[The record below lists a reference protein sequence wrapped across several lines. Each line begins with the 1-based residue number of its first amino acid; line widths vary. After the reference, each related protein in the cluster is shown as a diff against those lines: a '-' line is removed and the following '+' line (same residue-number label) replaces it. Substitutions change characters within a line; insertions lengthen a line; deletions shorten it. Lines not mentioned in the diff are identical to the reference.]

1 MSCRP
6 QFKTPNSELYTPNY
20 SGFSMNA
27 VQLEVLFQTLISGV
41 LLGGLYAL
49 IGIGMTIIMGVMKI
63 INLAHGE
70 LMMVAM
76 YIAYVLF
83 SAFHIDPY
91 LSILAAAPALFLLG
105 IALQKYLIN
114 PVLRVEAIIPENQVI
129 LTVGIGMVLANLA
142 TIVFQSD
149 YRQTPVE
156 YGTKAWYLRDY
167 WKDAPI
173 ELSLSMPWS
182 VSFAF
187 AVLITV
193 GLWFFLT
200 RTDTGKSIRATAQD
214 QDAAL
219 LMGVNVQRMRVITFG
234 LGSALVGAAGCLFI
248 PIYYIY
254 PDIGGQFTLISF
266 VITILG
272 GLGSTVGAI
281 IGGLILGL
289 FESLTAT
296 YIGMGWAPVGRF
308 VIFVAALIFIPGG
321 VASLLRS
328 KKLGK

>member
-1 MSCRP
+1 VS
-6 QFKTPNSELYTPNY
+6 
-20 SGFSMNA
+20 A
-27 VQLEVLFQTLISGV
+27 VQLEVLLQTLISGI

-49 IGIGMTIIMGVMKI
+49 IGLGMTIIMGVMKI

-91 LSILAAAPALFLLG
+91 ASILIAAPALFLLG
-105 IALQKYLIN
+105 VGLQKYLIN

-142 TIVFQSD
+142 TIIFQSD
-149 YRQTPVE
+149 YRQTPVD

-167 WKDAPI
+167 WKRSPVD
-173 ELSLSMPWS
+173 LSLSLPWT
-182 VSFAF
+182 VSFTV
-187 AVLITV
+187 AVLITA

-200 RTDTGKSIRATAQD
+200 KTDTGKSIRATAQD
-214 QDAAL
+214 RDAAL
-219 LMGVNVQRMRVITFG
+219 LMGVNVGRMRVITFG

-308 VIFVAALIFIPGG
+308 VIFVAVLIFIPGG

-328 KKLGK
+328 RKLGK

>member
-1 MSCRP
+1 M
-6 QFKTPNSELYTPNY
+6 T
-20 SGFSMNA
+20 A
-27 VQLEVLFQTLISGV
+27 VQTEVLLQTLISGI

-76 YIAYVLF
+76 YIAYVLL
-83 SAFHIDPY
+83 STFHIDPY
-91 LSILAAAPALFLLG
+91 LSIIIAAPALFLLG
-105 IALQKYLIN
+105 VALQKYLIN

-142 TIVFQSD
+142 TIIFQSD
-149 YRQTPVE
+149 YRQTPVP
-156 YGTKAWYLRDY
+156 YATKAWYLRDY
-167 WKDAPI
+167 WKDSPVDI
-173 ELSLSMPWS
+173 SLSLPWT
-182 VSFAF
+182 VSFTVAL
-187 AVLITV
+187 LITA

-200 RTDTGKSIRATAQD
+200 KTDTGKSIRATAQD
-214 QDAAL
+214 LDAAQ

-234 LGSALVGAAGCLFI
+234 LGSSLVGAAGCLFI

-281 IGGLILGL
+281 IGGMILGL

-308 VIFVAALIFIPGG
+308 IIFVAALIFIPGG
-321 VASLLRS
+321 VASLLKR
-328 KKLGK
+328 KRFGK

>member
-1 MSCRP
+1 MS
-6 QFKTPNSELYTPNY
+6 S
-20 SGFSMNA
+20 
-27 VQLEVLFQTLISGV
+27 VQTEVLLQTLISGL

-70 LMMVAM
+70 LMMVGM
-76 YIAYVLF
+76 YIAYILYTY
-83 SAFHIDPY
+83 FHIDPY
-91 LSILAAAPALFLLG
+91 LSIVIAGPALFLLG
-105 IALQKYLIN
+105 MALQKYLIN
-114 PVLRVEAIIPENQVI
+114 PVVKVDSILPENQVI

-142 TIVFQSD
+142 TIIFKSD
-149 YRQTPVE
+149 YLQTPVP
-156 YGTKAWYLRDY
+156 YGTKAWYLTDL
-167 WKDAPI
+167 WKQSPI
-173 ELSLSMPWS
+173 ELSLSLPWS
-182 VSFAF
+182 VSFVF
-187 AVLITV
+187 SLLITA

-214 QDAAL
+214 KDAAL
-219 LMGVNVQRMRVITFG
+219 LMGVNVERMQVLTFG

-254 PDIGGQFTLISF
+254 PDIGGQFTLIAF

-308 VIFVAALIFIPGG
+308 IIFIAVLIFIPGG
-321 VASLLRS
+321 VASLLKTR
-328 KKLGK
+328 KFGK

>member
-1 MSCRP
+1 MS
-6 QFKTPNSELYTPNY
+6 S
-20 SGFSMNA
+20 
-27 VQLEVLFQTLISGV
+27 VQLEVLLQTLISGI

-70 LMMVAM
+70 LMMVGM

-83 SAFHIDPY
+83 STFHIDPY
-91 LSILAAAPALFLLG
+91 LSILVAAPALFLLG
-105 IALQKYLIN
+105 MAIQKYLIN

-142 TIVFQSD
+142 TMIFQSD
-149 YRQTPVE
+149 YRQTPVD
-156 YGTKAWYLRDY
+156 YGTKAWYLSDF
-167 WKDAPI
+167 WKGAPI
-173 ELSLSMPWS
+173 ELSVSMPWT
-182 VSFAF
+182 VSFTMS
-187 AVLITV
+187 VLITV
-193 GLWFFLT
+193 SLWFFLT
-200 RTDTGKSIRATAQD
+200 KTDTGKSIRATAQD
-214 QDAAL
+214 KDAAL
-219 LMGVNVQRMRVITFG
+219 LMGVNVNRVRVLTFG
-234 LGSALVGAAGCLFI
+234 LGAALVGSAGCLFI

-254 PDIGGQFTLISF
+254 PDIGGQFTLIAF

-308 VIFVAALIFIPGG
+308 VIFVLALIFIPGG

-328 KKLGK
+328 RKLGK

>member
-1 MSCRP
+1 MS
-6 QFKTPNSELYTPNY
+6 S
-20 SGFSMNA
+20 
-27 VQLEVLFQTLISGV
+27 VQLQVFLQTVIQGF

-49 IGIGMTIIMGVMKI
+49 LGIGMTLIMGVMKI

-76 YIAYVLF
+76 YIAFVLF

-91 LSILAAAPALFLLG
+91 LSVVVAAPALFLLG
-105 IALQKYLIN
+105 VAIQKYLIT
-114 PVLRVEAIIPENQVI
+114 PVLKVDSILPENQVI
-129 LTVGIGMVLANLA
+129 LTVGIGMVLANIA
-142 TIVFQSD
+142 TIIFKSD
-149 YRQTPVE
+149 YRQTPVD
-156 YGTKAWYLRDY
+156 YSTTAWYLSDL
-167 WKDAPI
+167 WKTSPI
-173 ELSLSMPWS
+173 ELSLSLPWS
-182 VSFAF
+182 VSFMI

-200 RTDTGKSIRATAQD
+200 KTDMGKSIRATAQD

-219 LMGVNVQRMRVITFG
+219 LMGVNVDRMRMITFG

-254 PDIGGQFTLISF
+254 PDIGGQFTLIAF

-281 IGGLILGL
+281 IGGLILGI

-308 VIFVAALIFIPGG
+308 VIFVAALVFLPGG
-321 VASLLRS
+321 VASLLKAR
-328 KKLGK
+328 KFGK

>member
-1 MSCRP
+1 MTSI
-6 QFKTPNSELYTPNY
+6 
-20 SGFSMNA
+20 
-27 VQLEVLFQTLISGV
+27 QLEVLLQTLISGF

-76 YIAYVLF
+76 YIAFILF
-83 SAFHIDPY
+83 SFFHIDPY
-91 LSILAAAPALFLLG
+91 LSVFIATPALFLLG
-105 IALQKYLIN
+105 VAIQKYLIN
-114 PVLRVEAIIPENQVI
+114 PVLKVESILPENQVI
-129 LTVGIGMVLANLA
+129 LTVGIGMVLANVA
-142 TIVFQSD
+142 TIIFKSD

-156 YGTKAWYLRDY
+156 YATKAWYLSDI
-167 WKDAPI
+167 WKKAPI

-182 VSFAF
+182 VSFVI
-187 AVLITV
+187 AVLITA
-193 GLWFFLT
+193 GLWFLLAK
-200 RTDTGKSIRATAQD
+200 TDTGKSIRATAQD
-214 QDAAL
+214 HDAAL
-219 LMGVNVQRMRVITFG
+219 LMGVNVNRMRVITFG

-254 PDIGGQFTLISF
+254 PDIGGQFTLIAF

-281 IGGLILGL
+281 IGGIILGL

-296 YIGMGWAPVGRF
+296 YVGMGWAPVGRF
-308 VIFVAALIFIPGG
+308 VIFVAALIFLPGG
-321 VASLLRS
+321 VASLLKTR
-328 KKLGK
+328 KFGR

>member
-1 MSCRP
+1 M
-6 QFKTPNSELYTPNY
+6 T
-20 SGFSMNA
+20 A
-27 VQLEVLFQTLISGV
+27 VQTEVLLQTLISGF

-76 YIAYVLF
+76 YIAFVLF
-83 SAFHIDPY
+83 SQFHIDPY
-91 LSILAAAPALFLLG
+91 LSVFIATPALFLLG
-105 IALQKYLIN
+105 VGIQKYLVN
-114 PVLRVEAIIPENQVI
+114 PVLKVDSILPENQVI
-129 LTVGIGMVLANLA
+129 LTVGIGMVLANIA
-142 TIVFQSD
+142 TIIFKSD
-149 YRQTPVE
+149 YRQTPVD
-156 YGTKAWYLRDY
+156 YSTKAFYLSDL
-167 WKDAPI
+167 WKKAPL
-173 ELSLSMPWS
+173 ELSLSLSWS
-182 VSFAF
+182 VSFVI
-187 AVLITV
+187 AVAITA

-214 QDAAL
+214 QDAAI
-219 LMGVNVQRMRVITFG
+219 LMGVNVGRMRVITFG
-234 LGSALVGAAGCLFI
+234 LGSSLVGAAGCLFI

-254 PDIGGQFTLISF
+254 PDIGGQFTLIAF

-281 IGGLILGL
+281 IGGLILGI

-308 VIFVAALIFIPGG
+308 VIFVAALIFLPGG
-321 VASLLRS
+321 VASLLKTKRL
-328 KKLGK
+328 K

>member
-1 MSCRP
+1 M
-6 QFKTPNSELYTPNY
+6 T
-20 SGFSMNA
+20 A
-27 VQLEVLFQTLISGV
+27 VQTEVLLQTLISGI

-70 LMMVAM
+70 LMMVGM

-83 SAFHIDPY
+83 SAFHLDPY
-91 LSILAAAPALFLLG
+91 LSIFVAAPVLFLLG
-105 IALQKYLIN
+105 VALQKFLIN
-114 PVLRVEAIIPENQVI
+114 PVMKVDSILPENQVI

-142 TIVFQSD
+142 SIIFKSD
-149 YRQTPVE
+149 YLQTPVS
-156 YGTKAWYLRDY
+156 YGTKAWYLRDL
-167 WKDAPI
+167 WKDAPV

-187 AVLITV
+187 AAAITG

-200 RTDTGKSIRATAQD
+200 RTDMGKSIRATAQD
-214 QDAAL
+214 NDAAL
-219 LMGVNVQRMRVITFG
+219 LMGVNVERMRVLTFG

-281 IGGLILGL
+281 IGGIVLGI

-308 VIFVAALIFIPGG
+308 VIFVAVLIFIPGG
-321 VASLLRS
+321 IASLLKSR
-328 KKLGK
+328 KLGK